1 TVIGDVTENV
11 VVPSFATGEPLRAAL
26 TSGVL
31 LILGIAVLR
40 AVTVA
45 MRRALASAT
54 QYSLFQTYRNRLV
67 DVYARVPLLWH
78 RRQSTGTLLSSMYS
92 DVEATFF
99 AMAPFPFALATVF
112 MIVYATVVVAQIDAV
127 LLLVMVGVIGL
138 LIVMNIAFQRFAAP
152 IAIESQ
158 RLRAEVSEIAHESF
172 DGAHVVKSL
181 GREDTEEVRFN
192 RSADSL

>member
-112 MIVYATVVVAQIDAV
+112 MIVYATGVV
-127 LLLVMVGVIGL
+127 
-138 LIVMNIAFQRFAAP
+138 
-152 IAIESQ
+152 ESG
-158 RLRAEVSEIAHESF
+158 RASRR
-172 DGAHVVKSL
+172 G
-181 GREDTEEVRFN
+181 GR
-192 RSADSL
+192 AGCG